1 MAPPGYYQDPLN
13 ANAVRYWDG
22 LQWTQ
27 PPYSPPFLVPVPVPA
42 DRFDVRGGR
51 QYVGFFR
58 AVGLGFRQYAK
69 FRGRASRSEYW
80 WWTLATVIGLI
91 GADALPIVNEI
102 YFSTRGS
109 NVCESHYGGI
119 NSVCTPH
126 TYFWVAT
133 AVSIAFGLM
142 LIAMIVP
149 SLALAVRRL
158 HDSSLSGYLAL
169 LLVPIPIPGIG
180 VLGACAVLVMCAR
193 PTKQMANQYGY
204 PPTKGKAPRAR
215 NESAIDPMGATS

>member
-27 PPYSPPFLVPVPVPA
+27 PPYSPPFLVPVPVPT

-69 FRGRASRSEYW
+69 FSGRASRSEYW

-102 YFSTRGS
+102 YYSSRGS
-109 NVCESHYGGI
+109 KVCESRYGGL
-119 NSVCTPH
+119 NDVCTPH

-133 AVSIAFGLM
+133 AVSIAFGLV
-142 LIAMIVP
+142 LIAMILP

-158 HDSSLSGYLAL
+158 HDSSLSGYLML
-169 LLVPIPIPGIG
+169 LFLAVVVPGIG
-180 VLGACAVLVMCAR
+180 VFAVGAVFVMCAR
-193 PTKQMANQYGY
+193 PTKPMANEYGY
-204 PPTKGKAPRAR
+204 PPTKGKPRRRRDDQAVD
-215 NESAIDPMGATS
+215 AIGGTS